1 MCIIWMIVNLSLSF
15 VLPCSCVTGMVFTSC
30 ESPLQG
36 KSALQSGHFAWPGL
50 EYTFLNGFFPQSGVF
65 RSFSYPRD
73 APFQLLLVH
82 DLNVNKAVTVST
94 KALLHQ

>member
-1 MCIIWMIVNLSLSF
+1 MMTVNLSSLYF
-15 VLPCSCVTGMVFTSC
+15 VLPCSCVTGMVFTSR

-36 KSALQSGHFAWPGL
+36 KSALQSGHFDFAWAGV
-50 EYTFLNGFFPQSGVF
+50 YVSQWFFPKVGFF

-73 APFQLLLVH
+73 IPFQLLLVH

-94 KALLHQ
+94 KAPLHQ

>member
-1 MCIIWMIVNLSLSF
+1 MIVNLSLYF
-15 VLPCSCVTGMVFTSC
+15 VLPCSYVTGMVFTSC

-36 KSALQSGHFAWPGL
+36 KGALQSGHFAWAGA
-50 EYTFLNGFFPQSGVF
+50 YVSQWFFPKVGFF

-73 APFQLLLVH
+73 APFQLLLAH

-94 KALLHQ
+94 KAPLHL

>member
-1 MCIIWMIVNLSLSF
+1 MIVNLSLYF
-15 VLPCSCVTGMVFTSC
+15 LLPCSCVTGMVFTSC

-36 KSALQSGHFAWPGL
+36 KGALQSGYFAWAAWSIR
-50 EYTFLNGFFPQSGVF
+50 FSMVFFPKVGFF

-73 APFQLLLVH
+73 APFQLLLVY

-94 KALLHQ
+94 KAPLHQ